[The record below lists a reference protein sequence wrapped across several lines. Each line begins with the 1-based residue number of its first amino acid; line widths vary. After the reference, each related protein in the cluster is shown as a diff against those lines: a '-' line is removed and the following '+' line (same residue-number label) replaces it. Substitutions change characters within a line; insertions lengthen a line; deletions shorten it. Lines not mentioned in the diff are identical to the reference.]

1 MRRGARGATV
11 RPWLTLL
18 TLTLV
23 APVTLSAHGLAAAA
37 VREWEFEP
45 LVVIPLALTAAFYA
59 VGLYRLWRHAG
70 LGRGITRWSAI
81 SFAAGWLT
89 MAAALV
95 SPIAWLSQ
103 ILFSVHMTQ
112 HTLLL
117 LVAAPLLTF
126 GHPLLAWMWAFDAK
140 PRERVAHAFRGRRVV
155 TAWRALTAPLSV
167 FLIQAVALWVWH
179 IPSWYEAALHNDAIH
194 ALEHV
199 CFVVAGSLFWWAM
212 VHGRYGRIGYGLA
225 VLYVFLTGVYS
236 SALGALLTVSPTV
249 WYDDYARQAIPWHVD
264 ALADQ
269 QLAGLLMW
277 IPAGVIFIV
286 FGLALF
292 AAWLGEAERRVRLG
306 ATDAASRT
314 LVIVLVLC
322 GVATSACD
330 SSAVREAEA
339 VTGGRVARGPAA
351 IDKYGCGACHT
362 IPHITNASA
371 TVGPPLDRI
380 AVRQYLGGHLTNTP
394 DNMAKWIQHPQGI
407 DPGNAMPE
415 LGVTDQD
422 VKDIAAFLYT
432 LR

>member
-1 MRRGARGATV
+1 VLRVIALVLAVPATV
-11 RPWLTLL
+11 
-18 TLTLV
+18 
-23 APVTLSAHGLAAAA
+23 SAHGLAGTA
-37 VREWEFEP
+37 VREWDFEP
-45 LVVIPLALTAAFYA
+45 LVVIPLVLTATLYT
-59 VGLYRLWRHAG
+59 VGLIRLWRRAG
-70 LGRGITRWSAI
+70 IGQGISRWSAA

-112 HTLLL
+112 HTLLM

-126 GHPLLAWMWAFDAK
+126 GHPLLAWMWVLGAK
-140 PRERVAHAFRGRRVV
+140 PRERVAHAFRGRRMM
-155 TAWRALTAPLSV
+155 TAWRVLTAPLSV

-194 ALEHV
+194 ALEHL

-212 VHGRYGRIGYGLA
+212 VHGRYGRTGYGLA
-225 VLYVFLTGVYS
+225 VLYVFLTGVHS

-249 WYDDYARQAIPWHVD
+249 WYEDYARQAIAWRVD

-292 AAWLGEAERRVRLG
+292 AAWLGEAGRRVRFG

-314 LVIVLVLC
+314 LLLVVLLC
-322 GVATSACD
+322 GVVTAACD
-330 SSAVREAEA
+330 SSTVHEAETL
-339 VTGGRVARGPAA
+339 TGGSVKRGPTA
-351 IDKYGCGACHT
+351 INKYGCAACHT
-362 IPHITNASA
+362 IPHIANATA

-380 AVRQYLGGHLTNTP
+380 AVRQYLGGHLINTP
-394 DNMAKWIQHPQGI
+394 DNMAKWIQHPQAI
-407 DPGNAMPE
+407 DPKNAMPE